1 MKLCTI
7 KIFIYGASIFSI
19 KSLAMK
25 KEKICIYFYIIGKN
39 EPIDIYKQDLII
51 ATAVQIKKPSGTGD
65 SSGVDNLGIN

>member
-39 EPIDIYKQDLII
+39 EPIDIYKNKILLSQRPFRSKSPLGR
-51 ATAVQIKKPSGTGD
+51 ATAVELIT
-65 SSGVDNLGIN
+65 